1 MEIQLML
8 LIGAVVLIALFLFG
22 RYNKASEQVRGSNIP
37 FSDLGPPKLVH
48 SDAVIRNIPTRAF
61 FSTRKE
67 APTLYDPG
75 LYVNDDGLA
84 TFTISFG
91 QEQDEKSQN
100 SEPGRWVRPGESV
113 DVSGHTITGGNFYL
127 GGQLPGQYGMTDAS
141 MIDDSYP
148 ITPKSMEFSDES
160 MGYGPR
166 FSSISPECRGAYLNW
181 LASDRRTPTIPLGYV
196 FIYFYGL
203 ERRIL
208 IDAQSPEGIGAL
220 EYLAIAQEVRR
231 LLDCYGDSRS
241 FRNYAISFLEAMA
254 ILKPDLMPP
263 PVDAYDPIRFPG
275 TSKLSIAKTVCA
287 GKPVPADQALSWL
300 FLSGFAPKTAAR
312 RCAPEFAELFQIRYV
327 AKFGEGMAVKPNK
340 TKLKLGYQTA
350 NPALGSIN
358 LDTRGLTDPT
368 ILSGPAKKLNSVAV
382 VCQQDLDA
390 YSRYLG
396 KKGASREDMA
406 GLLLLPDD
414 LLATRSP
421 AALANFRAWADEA
434 IACSG
439 GLMNFADLW
448 SCLNEPIPT
457 KVGKK
462 EADMVQNL
470 AEKAGYGMAPD
481 TRYHHAQPSPDGL
494 VVLFAGGHG
503 EPFEPSST
511 YKEVAMTLRLG
522 ALIAKADGQIDDSE
536 ASILRHL
543 IDKNIS
549 LSPTDKVSLHA
560 YLLWRLHAPDGMA
573 GMKARLSTLGKPE
586 KMAISRVMVNVA
598 LADGTI
604 HPGEIK
610 QIEKLY
616 TALGL
621 DKSLVSGDIH
631 SVSTSGPTAAVIP
644 RADTAKDHCELAF
657 TLDESTLAR
666 HESETKD
673 VQRLLGEIFVDSDDT
688 DEEPAPELTKG
699 MESAGG
705 GLDTPHQILFESLV
719 KQDTWSKDV
728 VEDLCKPLGLMV
740 DGALETVNDW
750 AYDAV
755 DAPVFEENGDTIYVD
770 LGVVEEIRESQL

>member
-8 LIGAVVLIALFLFG
+8 LMGAVVLIALFLFV
-22 RYNKASEQVRGSNIP
+22 RNDKASEQVGGSNTP
-37 FSDLGPPKLVH
+37 SSDLDPPKPVH
-48 SDAVIRNIPTRAF
+48 SDAITRSVPTQAF
-61 FSTRKE
+61 SSTRKE
-67 APTLYDPG
+67 VVTPYDPG
-75 LYVNDDGLA
+75 PYVDDDGLA

-91 QEQDEKSQN
+91 QEPDEKSQN

-113 DVSGHTITGGNFYL
+113 DVAGYTITGGNFYL
-127 GGQLPGQYGMTDAS
+127 GGRLPGQHGMTDAS
-141 MIDDSYP
+141 LIDDSYP

-160 MGYGPR
+160 LGYWPR

-181 LASDRRTPTIPLGYV
+181 LASDRSTPAIPLGYA

-208 IDAQSPEGIGAL
+208 IDAQSPEGIGAS

-241 FRNYAISFLEAMA
+241 FRNYATGFLEAMA
-254 ILKPDLMPP
+254 ILKPDLMHP
-263 PVDAYDPIRFPG
+263 PVDAYDPNRFPG
-275 TSKLSIAKTVCA
+275 TSKLSIAETVCA
-287 GKPVPADQALSWL
+287 GKPVPADKALAWL

-312 RCAPEFAELFQIRYV
+312 RCAPEFAELFQIRYTT
-327 AKFGEGMAVKPNK
+327 KFGEGMTVKPNK

-350 NPALGSIN
+350 NPVLGSID
-358 LDTRGLTDPT
+358 LDARGLTDPT
-368 ILSGPAKKLNSVAV
+368 ILSGPAKKLNSIAM

-414 LLATRSP
+414 LLATRPP
-421 AALANFRAWADEA
+421 AALADFRAWADEA

-439 GLMNFADLW
+439 GRMNFADLW
-448 SCLNEPIPT
+448 SCLNEPVPA

-462 EADMVQNL
+462 EADLVQSL

-481 TRYHHAQPSPDGL
+481 TRYHHAKPSPNGP

-503 EPFEPSST
+503 ESFEPSST
-511 YKEVAMTLRLG
+511 YNEVAMTLRLG
-522 ALIAKADGQIDDSE
+522 ALMAKADGRIDDSE

-543 IDKNIS
+543 IDRNIS

-573 GMKARLSTLGKPE
+573 GMKARLSTLGEPE

-604 HPGEIK
+604 DPGEIK

-616 TALGL
+616 TVLGL
-621 DKSLVSGDIH
+621 DKSLVSSHLH
-631 SVSTSGPTAAVIP
+631 SISTSGPTATVMP
-644 RADTAKDHCELAF
+644 RADASKDQGEPVFA
-657 TLDESTLAR
+657 LDESILAR

-688 DEEPAPELTKG
+688 DVEPTPEVSED

-705 GLDTPHQILFESLV
+705 GLDAPHQMLFESLV
-719 KQDTWSKDV
+719 KQDTWSRDA

-740 DGALETVNDW
+740 DGALETINDW

-755 DAPVFEENGDTIYVD
+755 DTPVFEENGDTIYVD
-770 LGVVEEIRESQL
+770 LGIVEEVRESQL